1 MKQLIRFLVVYLV
14 LAAQYVMAAEI
25 TGLYETSVIARS
37 ESREDRNS
45 ALREALVIV
54 FNRVGASKEIML
66 DIGIRDALNNAASY
80 VDQYQY
86 LLIANDSG
94 VNSTRK
100 MRVLFNEDAIIK
112 LMRSRGLVI
121 WNKKRDDVLVW
132 LVIQQNHKQTLL
144 DVEQNTEI
152 NKALQLA
159 AQLKGIPILLPLMDL
174 EERQLVSAD
183 SIRSAQR
190 EKLLVASERYG
201 VATILSGKVVKRGAC
216 WRSEWTL
223 NFNNQ
228 MEQWSLPC
236 ENLTA
241 NLSTAFQRVY
251 EHLFDFYT
259 VTLAQYKPTMKP

>member
-1 MKQLIRFLVVYLV
+1 MYTRLLV
-14 LAAQYVMAAEI
+14 LCLMLITQYAAAAEI
-25 TGLYETSVIARS
+25 KGLYETSVTVRS
-37 ESREDRNS
+37 ESRGDRNS
-45 ALREALVIV
+45 ALREAFIIV
-54 FNRVGASKEIML
+54 LNRVGASKEMML
-66 DIGIRDALNNAASY
+66 DVGIRDALNNAASY

-94 VNSTRK
+94 VNATRK
-100 MRVLFNEDAIIK
+100 MRILFNEGAIIK

-121 WNKKRDDVLVW
+121 WSQKRDDVLVW
-132 LVIQQNHKQTLL
+132 LVIQQNHKQALL

-152 NKALQLA
+152 NKALQFA

-174 EERQLVSAD
+174 EERQWVSAD
-183 SIRSAQR
+183 SIKNAKIGR
-190 EKLLVASERYG
+190 LLTASERYG
-201 VATILSGKVVKRGAC
+201 VATILSGKLVKRGSC

-228 MEQWSLPC
+228 VEQWSTPC

-251 EHLFDFYT
+251 EYLFDFYA
-259 VTLAQYKPTMKP
+259 VKL